1 MPMILIAGLGN
12 PGAQYYK
19 NRHNVGFQFIDYIA
33 KKFGEVEFITK
44 KRKSDFLTID
54 YNKNKKVA
62 LVKPLTFMNNS
73 GEAVLFMAAFL
84 KVKDED
90 ILVCYDDLDL
100 EFGDIKIKNSGTDAG
115 HNGIKSVRALL
126 KRDNFTRMRIG
137 IGRPKDQD
145 GNPVYE
151 REKIIDYVLSDFT
164 LVEEFLLENIVFKYG
179 FEVVKAFIEG
189 GFVLAQKELARVK
202 PIIHDE
208 LSKEPTLPEFD

>member
-1 MPMILIAGLGN
+1 
-12 PGAQYYK
+12 
-19 NRHNVGFQFIDYIA
+19 
-33 KKFGEVEFITK
+33 
-44 KRKSDFLTID
+44 
-54 YNKNKKVA
+54 
-62 LVKPLTFMNNS
+62 MNNS

-164 LVEEFLLENIVFKYG
+164 LVESFYLKILFSSM
-179 FEVVKAFIEG
+179 
-189 GFVLAQKELARVK
+189 VLKW
-202 PIIHDE
+202 
-208 LSKEPTLPEFD
+208 